1 MAQVSALGGCVVD
14 ALLLLNFGERAA
26 HLAARERRLAARR
39 ERAPRAERRLTE
51 KKSDAAAE
59 AELRAEAAAAAYAA
73 FDEMP
78 TEAVVATADAGM
90 DAGMLSLSLPPPFS
104 QIHPSSGSMSS
115 SS

>member
-1 MAQVSALGGCVVD
+1 MAQVSALGGYVVD

-59 AELRAEAAAAAYAA
+59 AELRAEAA
-73 FDEMP
+73 P
-78 TEAVVATADAGM
+78 L
-90 DAGMLSLSLPPPFS
+90 LSSR
-104 QIHPSSGSMSS
+104 HRSSASISS
-115 SS
+115 SLQLYTRL